1 MAVIN
6 ISDCIYYISGPTNI
20 GIIEERLS
28 DTKSNLYMIDSGC
41 NTDDG
46 KRIFT
51 EITEYFSQKDITIK
65 AIINT
70 HSHADHCGA
79 NNYIQQKT
87 NCEIWI
93 TENEQGSLINPFLQ
107 PIISWG
113 GNPLPE
119 INSSY
124 YVAEKT
130 VPNKIINPNEKLT
143 LINGIKISFINLP
156 GHYFEMVGILC
167 ENDNNKKV
175 LFASDGI
182 FGRKNIGKYWIP
194 FLYDVKE
201 FKNSLDT
208 ISSLNADFCIPGHGE
223 PTSQIE
229 ETVELNKIA
238 IISNEQCILE
248 ALKYKEQTQ
257 EDILKYVADK
267 NEINLHIAQYMLI
280 GCTIKA
286 YLTFLYNEGKI
297 SYHIKENK
305 MYWFKTEA

>member
-41 NTDDG
+41 NTEDG

-143 LINGIKISFINLP
+143 LLNGIKISFINLP

-167 ENDNNKKV
+167 EDNNKKI

-305 MYWFKTEA
+305 MYWFKTES

>member
-41 NTDDG
+41 NTEDG

-51 EITEYFSQKDITIK
+51 EITEYFSKKDITIK

-130 VPNKIINPNEKLT
+130 VPNKIINTNEKLT
-143 LINGIKISFINLP
+143 LLNGIKISFINLP
-156 GHYFEMVGILC
+156 GHYFEMIGILC
-167 ENDNNKKV
+167 ENDNKKI

-305 MYWFKTEA
+305 MYWFKTES

>member
-20 GIIEERLS
+20 GIIEEQLS

-41 NTDDG
+41 NTEDG

-130 VPNKIINPNEKLT
+130 VPNKIINTNEKLT
-143 LINGIKISFINLP
+143 LNNGIKLSFINLP
-156 GHYFEMVGILC
+156 GHYFEMIGILC
-167 ENDNNKKV
+167 ENDNKKI

-201 FKNSLDT
+201 FKNSLDI

-248 ALKYKEQTQ
+248 ALKHKNQTQ

-305 MYWFKTEA
+305 MYWCKA

>member
-20 GIIEERLS
+20 GIIEEQLS

-41 NTDDG
+41 NTEDG

-130 VPNKIINPNEKLT
+130 VPNKIINTNEKLT
-143 LINGIKISFINLP
+143 LNNGIKISFINLP

-167 ENDNNKKV
+167 EDNNKKI

-305 MYWFKTEA
+305 MYWFKTES

>member
-41 NTDDG
+41 NTEDG

-51 EITEYFSQKDITIK
+51 EITEYFSKKDITIK

-130 VPNKIINPNEKLT
+130 VPNKIINTNEKLT
-143 LINGIKISFINLP
+143 LLNGIKISFINLP
-156 GHYFEMVGILC
+156 GHYFEMIGILC
-167 ENDNNKKV
+167 ENDNKKI

>member
-20 GIIEERLS
+20 GIIEEQLS

-41 NTDDG
+41 NTEDG

-130 VPNKIINPNEKLT
+130 VPNKIINTNEKLT
-143 LINGIKISFINLP
+143 LLNGIKISFINLP
-156 GHYFEMVGILC
+156 GHYFEMIGILC
-167 ENDNNKKV
+167 EDNNKKV

-305 MYWFKTEA
+305 MYWFKTES

>member
-41 NTDDG
+41 NTEDG

-130 VPNKIINPNEKLT
+130 VPNKIINTNEKLT
-143 LINGIKISFINLP
+143 LNNGIKLSFINLP
-156 GHYFEMVGILC
+156 GHYFEMIGILC
-167 ENDNNKKV
+167 EDNNKKV

-305 MYWFKTEA
+305 MYWFKTES

>member
-41 NTDDG
+41 NTEDG

-130 VPNKIINPNEKLT
+130 VPNKIINTNEKLT
-143 LINGIKISFINLP
+143 LNNGIKLSFINLP
-156 GHYFEMVGILC
+156 GHYFEMIGILC
-167 ENDNNKKV
+167 EDNNKKV

-194 FLYDVKE
+194 FLYNVKE

>member
-20 GIIEERLS
+20 GIIEEQLS

-41 NTDDG
+41 NTEDG

-51 EITEYFSQKDITIK
+51 EITEYFSKKDITIK

-130 VPNKIINPNEKLT
+130 VPNKIINTNEKLT
-143 LINGIKISFINLP
+143 LLNGIKISFINLP

-167 ENDNNKKV
+167 ENDNKKV

>member
-20 GIIEERLS
+20 GIIEEQLS

-41 NTDDG
+41 NTEDG

-130 VPNKIINPNEKLT
+130 VPNKIINTNEKLT
-143 LINGIKISFINLP
+143 LNNGIKLSFINLP
-156 GHYFEMVGILC
+156 GHYFEMIGILC
-167 ENDNNKKV
+167 ENDNKKI

-248 ALKYKEQTQ
+248 ALKHKNQTQ

>member
-1 MAVIN
+1 MSVIN

-41 NTDDG
+41 NTEDG

-130 VPNKIINPNEKLT
+130 VPNKIINPNEKFT
-143 LINGIKISFINLP
+143 LLNGIKISFINLP

-167 ENDNNKKV
+167 ENDNKKV

-305 MYWFKTEA
+305 MYWCKA

>member
-41 NTDDG
+41 NTEDG

-51 EITEYFSQKDITIK
+51 EITEYFSKKDITIK

-130 VPNKIINPNEKLT
+130 VPNKIINTNEKLT
-143 LINGIKISFINLP
+143 LNNGIKISFINLP
-156 GHYFEMVGILC
+156 GHYFEMIGILC
-167 ENDNNKKV
+167 ENDNKKI

-305 MYWFKTEA
+305 MYWFKTES

>member
-20 GIIEERLS
+20 GIIEEQLS

-41 NTDDG
+41 NTEDG

-51 EITEYFSQKDITIK
+51 EITEYFSKKDITIK

-130 VPNKIINPNEKLT
+130 VPNKIINTNEKLT
-143 LINGIKISFINLP
+143 LNNGIKLSFINLP
-156 GHYFEMVGILC
+156 GHYFEMIGILC
-167 ENDNNKKV
+167 ENDNKKI

-305 MYWFKTEA
+305 MYWCKA

>member
-20 GIIEERLS
+20 GIIEEQLS

-41 NTDDG
+41 NTEDG

-130 VPNKIINPNEKLT
+130 VPNKIINTNEKLT
-143 LINGIKISFINLP
+143 LLNGIKLSFINLP

-167 ENDNNKKV
+167 ENDNKKV

-305 MYWFKTEA
+305 MYWFKTES

>member
-20 GIIEERLS
+20 GIIEEQLS

-41 NTDDG
+41 NTEDG

-130 VPNKIINPNEKLT
+130 VPNKIINTNEKLT
-143 LINGIKISFINLP
+143 LLNGIKISFINLP

-167 ENDNNKKV
+167 EDNNKKV

>member
-1 MAVIN
+1 MAIIN

-20 GIIEERLS
+20 GIIEEQLS

-41 NTDDG
+41 NTEDG

-130 VPNKIINPNEKLT
+130 VPNKIINTNEKLT
-143 LINGIKISFINLP
+143 LNNGIKLSFINLP

-167 ENDNNKKV
+167 ENDNKKI

-248 ALKYKEQTQ
+248 ALKHKNQTQ

>member
-41 NTDDG
+41 NTEDG

-51 EITEYFSQKDITIK
+51 EITEYFSKKDITIK

-130 VPNKIINPNEKLT
+130 VPNKIINTNEKLT
-143 LINGIKISFINLP
+143 LNNGIKLSFINLP
-156 GHYFEMVGILC
+156 GHYFEMIGILC
-167 ENDNNKKV
+167 ENDNKKI

-248 ALKYKEQTQ
+248 ALKHKNQTQ

-305 MYWFKTEA
+305 MYWFKTES

>member
-20 GIIEERLS
+20 GIIEEQLS

-41 NTDDG
+41 NTEDG

-143 LINGIKISFINLP
+143 LLNGIKISFINLP

-167 ENDNNKKV
+167 ENDNKKV

>member
-41 NTDDG
+41 NTEDG

-143 LINGIKISFINLP
+143 LLNGIKISFINLP

-167 ENDNNKKV
+167 EHNNKKV

>member
-41 NTDDG
+41 NTEDG

-130 VPNKIINPNEKLT
+130 VPNKIINPNEKFT
-143 LINGIKISFINLP
+143 LLNGIKISFINLP

-167 ENDNNKKV
+167 ENDNKKV

-248 ALKYKEQTQ
+248 ALKHKEQTQ

-286 YLTFLYNEGKI
+286 YLTFLYNAGKI

-305 MYWFKTEA
+305 MYWFKTES

>member
-20 GIIEERLS
+20 GIIEEQLS

-41 NTDDG
+41 NTEDG

-130 VPNKIINPNEKLT
+130 VPNKIINTNEKLT
-143 LINGIKISFINLP
+143 LNNGIKLSFINLP
-156 GHYFEMVGILC
+156 GHYFEMIGILC
-167 ENDNNKKV
+167 ENDNKKI

-280 GCTIKA
+280 GCTIKT

-305 MYWFKTEA
+305 MYWFKTES

>member
-1 MAVIN
+1 
-6 ISDCIYYISGPTNI
+6 
-20 GIIEERLS
+20 
-28 DTKSNLYMIDSGC
+28 MI
-41 NTDDG
+41 
-46 KRIFT
+46 
-51 EITEYFSQKDITIK
+51 
-65 AIINT
+65 
-70 HSHADHCGA
+70 
-79 NNYIQQKT
+79 
-87 NCEIWI
+87 
-93 TENEQGSLINPFLQ
+93 
-107 PIISWG
+107 
-113 GNPLPE
+113 
-119 INSSY
+119 
-124 YVAEKT
+124 
-130 VPNKIINPNEKLT
+130 
-143 LINGIKISFINLP
+143 
-156 GHYFEMVGILC
+156 GILC
-167 ENDNNKKV
+167 ENDNKKI

-248 ALKYKEQTQ
+248 ALKHKNQTQ

-305 MYWFKTEA
+305 MYWCKA

>member
-20 GIIEERLS
+20 GIIEEQLS

-41 NTDDG
+41 NTEDG

-130 VPNKIINPNEKLT
+130 VPNKIINPNEKFT
-143 LINGIKISFINLP
+143 LLNGIKISFINLP

-167 ENDNNKKV
+167 ENDNKKV

-248 ALKYKEQTQ
+248 ALKHKEQTQ

-305 MYWFKTEA
+305 MYWFKTES

>member
-20 GIIEERLS
+20 GIIEEQLS

-41 NTDDG
+41 NTEDG

-51 EITEYFSQKDITIK
+51 EITEYFSKKDITIK

-130 VPNKIINPNEKLT
+130 VPNKIINTNEKLT
-143 LINGIKISFINLP
+143 LNNGIKLSFINLP
-156 GHYFEMVGILC
+156 GHYFEMIGILC
-167 ENDNNKKV
+167 ENDNKKI

-248 ALKYKEQTQ
+248 ALKHKNQTQ

>member
-20 GIIEERLS
+20 GIIEEQLS

-41 NTDDG
+41 NTEDG

-51 EITEYFSQKDITIK
+51 EITEYFSQKDIAIK

-130 VPNKIINPNEKLT
+130 VPNKIINTNEKLT
-143 LINGIKISFINLP
+143 LNNGIKLSFINLP
-156 GHYFEMVGILC
+156 GHYFEMIGILC
-167 ENDNNKKV
+167 ENDNKKI

-305 MYWFKTEA
+305 MYWFKTES

>member
-41 NTDDG
+41 NTEDG

-130 VPNKIINPNEKLT
+130 VPNKIINTNEKLT
-143 LINGIKISFINLP
+143 LNNGIKLSFINLP
-156 GHYFEMVGILC
+156 GHYFEMIGILC
-167 ENDNNKKV
+167 ENDNKKI

-248 ALKYKEQTQ
+248 ALKCKEQTQ

>member
-28 DTKSNLYMIDSGC
+28 ETKSNLYMIDSGC
-41 NTDDG
+41 NTEDG

-51 EITEYFSQKDITIK
+51 EITEYFSKKDITIK

-130 VPNKIINPNEKLT
+130 VPNKIINTNEKLT
-143 LINGIKISFINLP
+143 LNNGIKLSFINLP
-156 GHYFEMVGILC
+156 GHYFEMIGILC
-167 ENDNNKKV
+167 ENDNKKI

-208 ISSLNADFCIPGHGE
+208 INSLNADFCIPGHGE

-305 MYWFKTEA
+305 MYWFKTES

>member
-41 NTDDG
+41 NTEDG

-143 LINGIKISFINLP
+143 LNNGIKISFINLP
-156 GHYFEMVGILC
+156 GH
-167 ENDNNKKV
+167 
-175 LFASDGI
+175 
-182 FGRKNIGKYWIP
+182 
-194 FLYDVKE
+194 
-201 FKNSLDT
+201 
-208 ISSLNADFCIPGHGE
+208 
-223 PTSQIE
+223 
-229 ETVELNKIA
+229 
-238 IISNEQCILE
+238 
-248 ALKYKEQTQ
+248 
-257 EDILKYVADK
+257 
-267 NEINLHIAQYMLI
+267 
-280 GCTIKA
+280 
-286 YLTFLYNEGKI
+286 
-297 SYHIKENK
+297 
-305 MYWFKTEA
+305 

>member
-20 GIIEERLS
+20 GIIEEQLS

-41 NTDDG
+41 NTEDG

-143 LINGIKISFINLP
+143 LNNGIKISFINLP
-156 GHYFEMVGILC
+156 GHYFEMIGILC
-167 ENDNNKKV
+167 ENDNKKI

-208 ISSLNADFCIPGHGE
+208 INSLNADFCIPGHGE

-305 MYWFKTEA
+305 MYWFKTES

>member
-20 GIIEERLS
+20 GIIEEQLS

-41 NTDDG
+41 NTEDG

-130 VPNKIINPNEKLT
+130 VPNKIINTNEKLI
-143 LINGIKISFINLP
+143 LNNGIKISFINLP

-167 ENDNNKKV
+167 EDNNKKV

>member
-41 NTDDG
+41 NTEDG

-130 VPNKIINPNEKLT
+130 VPNKIINTNEKLT
-143 LINGIKISFINLP
+143 LLNGIKISFINLP
-156 GHYFEMVGILC
+156 GHYFEMIGILC
-167 ENDNNKKV
+167 EDNNKKV

>member
-20 GIIEERLS
+20 GIIEEQLS

-41 NTDDG
+41 NTEDG

-130 VPNKIINPNEKLT
+130 VPNKIINTNEKLT
-143 LINGIKISFINLP
+143 LNNGIKLSFINLP
-156 GHYFEMVGILC
+156 GHYFEMIGILC
-167 ENDNNKKV
+167 ENDNKKI

-223 PTSQIE
+223 PTLQIE

-305 MYWFKTEA
+305 MYWCKA

>member
-41 NTDDG
+41 NTEDG

-130 VPNKIINPNEKLT
+130 VPNKIINPNEKFT
-143 LINGIKISFINLP
+143 LLNGIKISFINLP

-167 ENDNNKKV
+167 ENDNKKV

-208 ISSLNADFCIPGHGE
+208 ISSLNTDFCIPGHGE

-248 ALKYKEQTQ
+248 ALKHKEQTQ

-305 MYWFKTEA
+305 MYWFKTES

>member
-20 GIIEERLS
+20 GIIEEQLS

-41 NTDDG
+41 NTEDG

-51 EITEYFSQKDITIK
+51 EITEYFSKKDITIK

-79 NNYIQQKT
+79 NNYIQHKT

-130 VPNKIINPNEKLT
+130 VPNKIINTNEKLT
-143 LINGIKISFINLP
+143 LLNGIKISFINLP
-156 GHYFEMVGILC
+156 GHYFEMIGILC
-167 ENDNNKKV
+167 EDNNKKI

-286 YLTFLYNEGKI
+286 YLTFLYNEGKL

-305 MYWFKTEA
+305 MYWFKTES

>member
-41 NTDDG
+41 NTEDG

-143 LINGIKISFINLP
+143 LLNGIKISFINLP

-167 ENDNNKKV
+167 ENDNKKV

-248 ALKYKEQTQ
+248 ALKHKEQTQ

-286 YLTFLYNEGKI
+286 YLTFLYNAGKI

>member
-41 NTDDG
+41 NTEDG

-130 VPNKIINPNEKLT
+130 VPNKIINPNEKFT
-143 LINGIKISFINLP
+143 LLNGIKISFINLP

-167 ENDNNKKV
+167 ENDNKKV

-208 ISSLNADFCIPGHGE
+208 ISSLNTDFCIPGHGE

>member
-41 NTDDG
+41 NTEDG

-130 VPNKIINPNEKLT
+130 VPNKIINTNEKLT

-167 ENDNNKKV
+167 EDNNKKV

>member
-28 DTKSNLYMIDSGC
+28 DTQSNLYMIDSGC
-41 NTDDG
+41 NTEDG
-46 KRIFT
+46 KRIFN
-51 EITEYFSQKDITIK
+51 EITEYFSNKTITIK

-79 NNYIQQKT
+79 NKYIQQKT

-124 YVAEKT
+124 YFAEKT
-130 VPNKIINPNEKLT
+130 IPNKIINTNENFILS
-143 LINGIKISFINLP
+143 NGIKLSFINLP
-156 GHYFEMVGILC
+156 GHYFEMIGILC
-167 ENDNNKKV
+167 ENNNKKI

-194 FLYDVKE
+194 FLYNVKD

-223 PTSQIE
+223 PTAQIE

-248 ALKYKEQTQ
+248 ALKHKDLTQ
-257 EDILKYVADK
+257 EDILKYIADK

-280 GCTIKA
+280 GCTVKA
-286 YLTFLYNEGKI
+286 YLSFLYNEGKI

-305 MYWFKTEA
+305 MYWCKV

>member
-41 NTDDG
+41 NTEDG

-51 EITEYFSQKDITIK
+51 EITEYFSKKDITIK

-130 VPNKIINPNEKLT
+130 VPNKIINTNEKLT
-143 LINGIKISFINLP
+143 LNNGIKLSFINLP
-156 GHYFEMVGILC
+156 GHYFEMIGILC
-167 ENDNNKKV
+167 EDNNKKV

-305 MYWFKTEA
+305 MYWFKTES

>member
-41 NTDDG
+41 NTEDG

-130 VPNKIINPNEKLT
+130 VPNKIINTNEKLT
-143 LINGIKISFINLP
+143 LLNGIKISFINLP

-167 ENDNNKKV
+167 EDNNKKV

-305 MYWFKTEA
+305 MYWFKTES